1 MVIKLDFKDA
11 INLAN
16 ALVTSIKENDNSRTG
31 CWGSK
36 TVVVKNTKT
45 KEYMVMSEWRAGWS
59 LWWNNTDKNTKRE
72 IVKIEELIDLLE
84 KVDTKDKDV
93 LKEATNENKKTYISF
108 ANNLNTLANKTTNE
122 DKLKEISEAIFAKYR
137 PSTPDTIRCDND
149 ERIHTEDQCLLDEN
163 QKKALEYFSTSHP
176 CAALKFV
183 SLTHEIKVPP
193 KSGKL
198 TSYITIGMCNEKGC
212 YNATNQHRFPIIVNL
227 FFYDPDFQNFT
238 EFKKP
243 TLTSSSF
250 ETNFEDIELPMN
262 FF

>member
-1 MVIKLDFKDA
+1 MVNSLSNIRGNCWTNLD
-11 INLAN
+11 N
-16 ALVTSIKENDNSRTG
+16 AKATLEEKKSKAWVSRYVIVENTSAKNYKVMGLFQYYRSLIWNCCSGNRQLYQEKAAEEITHSSKE
-31 CWGSK
+31 
-36 TVVVKNTKT
+36 
-45 KEYMVMSEWRAGWS
+45 
-59 LWWNNTDKNTKRE
+59 
-72 IVKIEELIDLLE
+72 
-84 KVDTKDKDV
+84 
-93 LKEATNENKKTYISF
+93 
-108 ANNLNTLANKTTNE
+108 
-122 DKLKEISEAIFAKYR
+122 SEAIIAKYR